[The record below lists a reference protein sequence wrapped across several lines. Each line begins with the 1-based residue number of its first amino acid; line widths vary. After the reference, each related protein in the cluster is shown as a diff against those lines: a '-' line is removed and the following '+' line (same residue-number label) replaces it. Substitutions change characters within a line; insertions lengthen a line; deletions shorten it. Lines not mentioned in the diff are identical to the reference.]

1 MNGKRGRENMAD
13 MNDYMQA
20 IIKALQVIH
29 VDNVMI
35 MSMLANSAP
44 DSIEVK
50 KIVVIF
56 DDAIEGVLKQK

>member
-1 MNGKRGRENMAD
+1 MAD

-20 IIKALQVIH
+20 IIKALQAIH

-50 KIVVIF
+50 KIVGIF
-56 DDAIEGVLKQK
+56 DEAIEGVLKQK

>member
-1 MNGKRGRENMAD
+1 MAD

-20 IIKALQVIH
+20 IIKALQAIH

-35 MSMLANSAP
+35 MSMLANSAL

-50 KIVVIF
+50 KIVGIF
-56 DDAIEGVLKQK
+56 DEAIEGVLKQK